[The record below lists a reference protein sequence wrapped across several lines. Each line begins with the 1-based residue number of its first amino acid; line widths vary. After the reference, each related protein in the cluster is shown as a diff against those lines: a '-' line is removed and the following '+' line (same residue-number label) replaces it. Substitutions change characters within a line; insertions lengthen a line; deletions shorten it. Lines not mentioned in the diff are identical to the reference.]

1 MAIQFLG
8 RACRRATRIPQ
19 QRFRLGVAS
28 IEVVLATATSF
39 ATAALLAGAG
49 IRACRNL
56 YHTIANLVGWPFL

>member
-1 MAIQFLG
+1 MAIQLL
-8 RACRRATRIPQ
+8 RNSLRRAQPVTGKRL
-19 QRFRLGVAS
+19 RFGVAS

-39 ATAALLAGAG
+39 VTATLLAGAG